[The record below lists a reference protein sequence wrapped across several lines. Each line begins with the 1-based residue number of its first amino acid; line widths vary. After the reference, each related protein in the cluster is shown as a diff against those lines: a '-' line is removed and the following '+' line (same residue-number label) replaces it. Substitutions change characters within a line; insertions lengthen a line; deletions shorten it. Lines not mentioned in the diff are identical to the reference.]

1 MSVQPTLTGCAFS
14 PYHRATIN
22 NLEGAMIER
31 STFYDDAQWERFMTA
46 AEGKETP
53 FILVDLAI
61 VRKSYERLAEYFPFA
76 DQYFAVKANPAPE
89 VLTLLRDLGS
99 NFDIASRWELDKV
112 LALGI
117 DPSRVSF
124 GNTIK
129 KARDVEYFYQKGVRL
144 FATDSKTDLHNI
156 ASRAPGSRIYVR
168 ILVEGSQSAD
178 WPLSR
183 KFGCHPDMAYNLLV
197 EAKRLGLEPWGI
209 SFHVGSQQRDIG
221 QWDEAI
227 AKTNY
232 LFRALDE
239 EEGITLQMIN
249 MGGGFPAHYTAPAHD
264 LNVYAKEI
272 TRYLHEDFGD
282 QLPRIILEP
291 GRSMVGDAGIIVSEV
306 VLVSRKNN
314 TALQRWVYT
323 DVGKFNGLI
332 ETLDESI
339 KYPVVSDHT
348 PPMKEGDVIIAGPT
362 CDSMDIMY
370 ERSNY
375 QLPLNLVAGD
385 RLYWLSTGAYTSS
398 YAAVEFNGF
407 PPIRTYFIPEKA

>member
-1 MSVQPTLTGCAFS
+1 MV
-14 PYHRATIN
+14 
-22 NLEGAMIER
+22 ER
-31 STFYDDAQWERFMTA
+31 SAYYDDKQWARYMVA
-46 AEGKETP
+46 AEGLETP

-61 VRKSYERLAEYFPFA
+61 VKQSYQLLAELFPYA
-76 DQYFAVKANPAPE
+76 NQYFAVKANPAPE
-89 VLTLLRDLGS
+89 VITLLRDLGS
-99 NFDIASRWELDKV
+99 NFDIASRWELDKI
-112 LALGI
+112 LRLGI
-117 DPSRVSF
+117 DPSRISF

-129 KARDVEYFYQKGVRL
+129 KARDVEYFYEKGVRL
-144 FATDSKTDLHNI
+144 FATDSKTDLYNI
-156 ASRAPGSRIYVR
+156 ASKAPGSRIYVR

-197 EAKRLGLEPWGI
+197 EAKRMGLEPCGI

-232 LFRALDE
+232 LFRALEE
-239 EEGITLQMIN
+239 EEGIILSMIN
-249 MGGGFPAHYTAPAHD
+249 MGGGFPAHYTSPAHE
-264 LNVYAKEI
+264 LTVYAKEI
-272 TRYLHEDFGD
+272 TRYLHEDFGES
-282 QLPRIILEP
+282 LPQIILEP

-348 PPMKEGDVIIAGPT
+348 NPHKEGDVILAGPT

-370 ERSNY
+370 ERAGY

-407 PPIRTYFIPEKA
+407 PPIKTYFIEA